1 VKQLHLFQAFWDHRQ
16 LIYFKHTHFLKI
28 MVAFFVG
35 VSLIT
40 TPNFFGLIQGIRQI
54 DNLVGIEEAFTAMYN
69 TNLPCAVNEE
79 AEMSCQIN
87 DVQSQYGNYGFVYQT
102 DLDAS
107 AITSSTLIFS
117 QKEFAAIYI
126 DNNNQAFLLTGT
138 YQLLRGFD
146 FRDINGL
153 VEGDLVAH
161 QADVTNRF
169 VSNIYLSTIE
179 EKMIA
184 VYLSQWFQTLIFV
197 ISISLMMMILN
208 LHEKKKKISLAYSL
222 KMVTMNLIGPAFVS
236 ALLGLISP
244 GWASVIFL
252 FLYAFR
258 SMFLYYYL
266 HRYQNVLPD

>member
-1 VKQLHLFQAFWDHRQ
+1 VKKKAAKNDTSHIANAKVLLVEDNELNRLLAYTILTQYGALVTSAENGAIAIECLRKQKFDIVLMDVQMPVMD
-16 LIYFKHTHFLKI
+16 
-28 MVAFFVG
+28 G
-35 VSLIT
+35 IT
-40 TPNFFGLIQGIRQI
+40 ATRIIR
-54 DNLVGIEEAFTAMYN
+54 EEMK
-69 TNLPCAVNEE
+69 
-79 AEMSCQIN
+79 N
-87 DVQSQYGNYGFVYQT
+87 DVPVIALTAN
-102 DLDAS
+102 
-107 AITSSTLIFS
+107 AIKGK
-117 QKEFAAIYI
+117 KEEYMQAGMNDYI
-126 DNNNQAFLLTGT
+126 AKPYN
-138 YQLLRGFD
+138 
-146 FRDINGL
+146 
-153 VEGDLVAH
+153 
-161 QADVTNRF
+161 
-169 VSNIYLSTIE
+169 E

-252 FLYAFR
+252 ILYAFR